1 MIRLKKMMALVIA
14 MVMVICT
21 MSMGTVFGA
30 GDLTPDATITITGL
44 DVNDTVHL
52 YQVLTWTD
60 GAGWTINPNYA
71 TLTTDGNTNFVQHVK
86 DIVDNKKVELDKA
99 DLDKIAKVV
108 KQNNPVEEKKITETP
123 YVYNT
128 VQAPGMYMALVTPG
142 TAGVVYNPIIVSA
155 DFSATP
161 NTSEIDASTAFMG
174 TNGSVAKKEKV
185 PVDKKSMDPADV
197 EKKPKGTHNVGDIV
211 KFEVTTKIPAYSDA
225 YEAPSFKVID
235 TLSEGLEM
243 VVDEDEHPFTVT
255 CTVTGDSNNVA
266 PKTGDKGFT
275 YAFDSDGIA
284 ALVDYA
290 DVTITYY
297 AKITHA
303 AISNVN
309 EEDNTIEVEFSN
321 NPDDDDDKGK
331 IKDKTKHY
339 TFTIDGTLFG
349 DSEYTTAE
357 IVKVGLD
364 GDGNPVESMVTASN
378 GSSHSALD
386 GAVFGLYT
394 DEDEAKAAS
403 TNYYTNDVFQGT
415 VETKNGGLMNI
426 AGLDVGTYYLVELTA
441 PKGFI
446 KDTAVH
452 TIVIDA
458 VIEDEPV
465 TETIDGIEVSY
476 KVPVLKSYTITVDGA
491 ESAYTMTLD
500 GPSISSVTPGDSTS
514 EIVNTKGVEL
524 PATGGMG
531 TTIFYAIG
539 TILVLGAGVLLV
551 TRRRMNME

>member
-30 GDLTPDATITITGL
+30 GDLTPDAKITITGL

-52 YQVLTWTD
+52 YRVLSWTD
-60 GAGWTINPNYA
+60 GAGWTINPDYA
-71 TLTTDGNTNFVQHVK
+71 ALTTDGNENFVQHVK

-108 KQNNPVEEKKITETP
+108 KQNNPVENKKITETP
-123 YVYNT
+123 YVYET
-128 VQAPGMYMALVTPG
+128 VQDPGMYMALVTPG

-174 TNGSVAKKEKV
+174 INGSVAKKETIT
-185 PVDKKSMDPADV
+185 VDKKSMDPADV

-225 YEAPSFKVID
+225 YVNPSFKVTD
-235 TLSEGLEM
+235 TLSTGLEM
-243 VVDEDEHPFTVT
+243 VVDTEHPFTVT
-255 CTVTGDSNNVA
+255 CTVPGDSGNAEPVTGD
-266 PKTGDKGFT
+266 GGFT
-275 YAFDSDGIA
+275 YAFDSAEIA
-284 ALVDYA
+284 KLVDYA

-297 AKITHA
+297 AKVTSDAIT
-303 AISNVN
+303 NVN
-309 EEDNTIEVEFSN
+309 EDDNTIEVEFSN
-321 NPDDDDDKGK
+321 NPNDDGDKGK

-349 DSEYTTAE
+349 DTEYTTAE

-394 DEDEAKAAS
+394 DIDEAKAAS
-403 TNYYTNDVFQGT
+403 TNYYTNTVFQGT

-465 TETIDGIEVSY
+465 TETIEGYEVSY
-476 KVPVLKSYTITVDGA
+476 SVPVLKSYTITVDGA